1 MLTNT
6 ATKLND
12 SHMDQVLEVY
22 ETQTSN
28 IRVKLTK
35 NLDIYFR
42 KAFETAILNKLGH
55 SLWGHFDDDNMLTM
69 FATKTNWTNMPFFTV
84 GNVFAHKEHGHVLT
98 HDGLDVIGGFLRD
111 IFHDGIQE
119 ERFTAFM
126 ARDYRNVIATNKGIR
141 KLPTTTRSDLYSQS
155 LLEIVP
161 PYSRA
166 KYEYGSNILGILEG
180 RNPHPVIIRSLTVK
194 SSENTIVNTHLDAE
208 FIIN

>member
-42 KAFETAILNKLGH
+42 KAFETASLNKLGH
-55 SLWGHFDDDNMLTM
+55 SLWGHFDDDNTLTM
-69 FATKTNWTNMPFFTV
+69 FATKTNWTSMPFYTV
-84 GNVFAHKEHGHVLT
+84 GNVFAHKDRGHMLI
-98 HDGLDVIGGFLRD
+98 HNGLDVIGRFLQD
-111 IFHDGIQE
+111 IVYDSIQE

-126 ARDYRNVIATNKGIR
+126 ARDYRNLIATNKGIR
-141 KLPTTTRSDLYSQS
+141 KLPDALRMDWGSVS
-155 LLEIVP
+155 LVEIVP

-180 RNPHPVIIRSLTVK
+180 RNPYPVIIRSITVK
-194 SSENTIVNTHLDAE
+194 SSENTVLNTHLDAE
-208 FIIN
+208 FILN